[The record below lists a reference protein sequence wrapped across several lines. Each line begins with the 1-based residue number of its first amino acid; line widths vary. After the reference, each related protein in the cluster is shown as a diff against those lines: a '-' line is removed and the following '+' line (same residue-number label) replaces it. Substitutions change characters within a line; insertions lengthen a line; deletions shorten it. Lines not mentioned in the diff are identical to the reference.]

1 MKNNMDIK
9 RLIVDKIEQ
18 YKKIIIVRHVRPD
31 GDCVGA
37 SLGLRNI
44 LRNTYKDKEIVSLG
58 KDKAHYLDFLGLEDD
73 PKDEEYYKDAL
84 IIVVD
89 TADKKRIADDFFHLG
104 KEIIKIDHHIIMDNY
119 GVLNYVEE
127 ESSACCCLI
136 TKLWLANKDRLVMN
150 EEAAKCLFTGIVTD
164 SGRFKFSCCADDLFV
179 CANELIKYNIDTEF
193 IYSSLYLKDM
203 KSIKLNAQL
212 MKKVKFT
219 ENGVAY
225 IHVTRTMRRKLG
237 LTVEEASN
245 SISLMDSIKGTL
257 IWIAFIDSEGE
268 KSTRVRLRSRFT
280 TVNQIAEKHSGG
292 GHSMASGATAYS
304 KKEIKAI
311 IQEADLSLK
320 EYKKINKG
328 WL

>member
-1 MKNNMDIK
+1 MDVK
-9 RLIVDKIEQ
+9 RQIVDKIEK
-18 YKKIIIVRHVRPD
+18 YNKIIIVRHIRPD
-31 GDCVGA
+31 GDCIGA
-37 SLGLRNI
+37 SLGLRSI
-44 LRNTYKDKEIVSLG
+44 LRNSYKDKEIVSLG
-58 KDKAHYLDFLGLEDD
+58 KDKAHYLDFLGLEDE

-89 TADKKRIADDFFHLG
+89 TADEARISDDFYKLG
-104 KEIIKIDHHIIMDNY
+104 KEIIKIDHHIIVNNY

-127 ESSACCCLI
+127 ESSATSCLI
-136 TKLWLANKDRLVMN
+136 TKLWLANKDRLVMTD
-150 EEAAKCLFTGIVTD
+150 EAAKCLFTGIVTD

-179 CANELIKYNIDTEF
+179 CANELIKYNIDTEY
-193 IYSSLYLKDM
+193 IYSSLYLKEM

-212 MKKVKFT
+212 LKKVKFT

-225 IHVTRTMRRKLG
+225 IHVTRRLRRKLG

-245 SISLMDSIKGTL
+245 SVSLMDSIKGCL

-268 KSTRVRLRSRFT
+268 KSIRVRLRSRFV
-280 TVNQIAEKHSGG
+280 TVNQIAEKHHGG

-304 KKEIKAI
+304 NKEIKEI
-311 IQEADLSLK
+311 VSEADLALK
-320 EYKKINKG
+320 EYKENNKG